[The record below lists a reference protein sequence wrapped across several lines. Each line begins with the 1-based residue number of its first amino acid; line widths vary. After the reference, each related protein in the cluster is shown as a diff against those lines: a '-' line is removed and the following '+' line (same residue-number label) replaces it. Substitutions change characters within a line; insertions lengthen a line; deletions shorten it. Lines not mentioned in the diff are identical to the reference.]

1 MIDTSRHSPHKF
13 RKYGAFPYDSRL
25 LSWDMAARTV
35 SIWTLS
41 GRQQIG
47 FVCSRSAWELLQG
60 EWKEAK
66 LYLQQGR
73 FYLHVACEV
82 AEPEPIPVEHI
93 LGIDLG
99 LDNGGKGKCL
109 PFPLRKMLCI
119 FPLPPI
125 RMETTTGAIA

>member
-1 MIDTSRHSPHKF
+1 
-13 RKYGAFPYDSRL
+13 
-25 LSWDMAARTV
+25 MAARTV

-66 LYLQQGR
+66 LCLQQGR

-82 AEPEPIPVEHI
+82 VEPEPVAVEDV

-99 LDNGGKGKCL
+99 LDNGGKGQYL

-125 RMETTTGAIA
+125 RMETTTRAIA